1 MASGAALAALR
12 RHAPL
17 ALLLAVVLPLT
28 LRFAWHPGLASIGDD
43 SVSYLLLAQAL
54 AGNASPFVRE
64 WIPYHTNFPPL
75 FPLLL
80 AVTGTSGN
88 FLAAHMVVA
97 ACAVLAV
104 VMLCRY
110 ASFQLGGTAAGL
122 AMTVAFLL
130 TPTAWTSVLGILTEP
145 LYLLVTLGALH
156 FHATRLA
163 GEPARARDALL
174 FGVLLGLAFLTRTA
188 AVALVAAYALHAAVR
203 AVQRNAHSPMHL
215 VLPLAPLAVMAAAWL
230 ALRPPFEGGN
240 YGIALTTIVG
250 LLRDDPLRLLQLG
263 ARALDAGWIAS
274 FAVESAVHPA
284 TRGVFLVVG
293 ALGLCGA
300 VMRARRNALDGWYA
314 LFSVAMLFAW
324 FQREETMRRL
334 FYPVVPV
341 LLVHAALFVR
351 HVAARLRP
359 GRAAR
364 LLPLALALPPVLLAI
379 PGLALVHSRA
389 QERDAAIAGFPHS
402 LASITELYTK
412 VPRDAAR
419 ADAGRHLAVLTGLQA
434 LSTDTPP
441 GAKVMWMR
449 PDYVAL
455 LGGRQGVAWRYRGG
469 LRAMAGELQ
478 RSGAEYI
485 LVSTLYKADIHGEQD
500 EPFETFEVVAAF
512 ARPVAYT
519 RNPVLGTPELALMRV
534 DPQALAAFLAAR

>member
-1 MASGAALAALR
+1 MAALR
-12 RHAPL
+12 RHAPF

-54 AGNASPFVRE
+54 AGNASPFARE

-75 FPLLL
+75 FPLVL
-80 AVTGTSGN
+80 AATGASGN

-104 VMLCRY
+104 VMLYRY
-110 ASFQLGGTAAGL
+110 ASFQLGSTRAGL

-156 FHATRLA
+156 FHA
-163 GEPARARDALL
+163 ARFAAERSSARDALL
-174 FGVLLGLAFLTRTA
+174 FGVLMGLALLTRTA
-188 AVALVAAYALHAAVR
+188 AVALVAAYAVHVAVS
-203 AVQRNAHSPMHL
+203 AVQRKRYPPIHL
-215 VLPLAPLAVMAAAWL
+215 VLPFAPLAVMTAAWL

-240 YGIALTTIVG
+240 YDIALATIMN
-250 LLRDDPLRLLQLG
+250 LLRHDPVRLAQLG
-263 ARALDAGWIAS
+263 AKALDAGWIAS

-284 TRGVFLVVG
+284 TRAVFLAVG

-314 LFSVAMLFAW
+314 LVSVAMLFAW

-351 HVAARLRP
+351 HVAARLQP
-359 GRAAR
+359 ARAAR
-364 LLPLALALPPVLLAI
+364 LLPLAVALPPLLLAI
-379 PGLALVHSRA
+379 PALLLVHSRA
-389 QERDAAIAGFPHS
+389 QERDPAIAGFPHS
-402 LASITELYTK
+402 LASITELYTT
-412 VPRDAAR
+412 VPYDAAR
-419 ADAGRHLAVLTGLQA
+419 SGAGRHLAVLTGLQA
-434 LSTDTPP
+434 LRVDTPP

-455 LGGRQGVAWRYRGG
+455 LGGRQGVGWRYRGG
-469 LRAMAGELQ
+469 LRALAEELQ
-478 RSGAEYI
+478 RSGAEYL
-485 LVSTLYKADIHGEQD
+485 LVSTLYKADVYGEQD
-500 EPFETFEVVAAF
+500 DPFETFDVVAAF
-512 ARPVAYT
+512 SRPVSFT
-519 RNPVLGTPELALMRV
+519 RNPVLGTPEFALMRV
-534 DPQALAAFLAAR
+534 DPSLLAEFLAARR